1 MLYSFRLRKMSQST
15 VIPKIIKCRSDFG
28 LGDSLINMYFF
39 SKIAKYIESNNIII
53 YYYCKTQH
61 HSNLE
66 QFNSSANI
74 KLLPYS
80 KDGYHLYQGPYL
92 PSKKPVNIML
102 CDMFNDFLRHHSI
115 PIVID
120 KFEYDDA
127 DLLIKYVPSPISDI
141 DILFINSKPK
151 SSQFNHNK
159 HELNQFIRELSQ
171 KYRVA
176 VSEKLDDT
184 IISLET
190 NRVREIAALAKTV
203 KKVIAINTG
212 PSLGLYNPE
221 IIQNVEAIYILDTTE
236 DYNFTMEKFTKIR
249 NVNELRFLL
258 E

>member
-1 MLYSFRLRKMSQST
+1 MSAET
-15 VIPKIIKCRSDFG
+15 NTTIIKCKSNYG
-28 LGDSLINMYFF
+28 LGDSLIDMFLF
-39 SKIAKYIESNNIII
+39 SKIAKYIEANNIII
-53 YYYCKTQH
+53 YYQCKERY

-66 QFNSSANI
+66 QFNSSVNI

-80 KDGYHLYQGPYL
+80 NDGYNLWQGHYIHRAT
-92 PSKKPVNIML
+92 VNIML

-127 DLLIKYVPSPISDI
+127 DLLIKHVPSPISNI
-141 DILFINSKPK
+141 DILFINSTPT
-151 SSQFNHNK
+151 SCQFIHDK
-159 HELNQFIRELSQ
+159 HELNQFIRELSK

-184 IISLET
+184 IISLEKY
-190 NRVREIAALAKTV
+190 NVREIAALAKTV

-221 IIQNVEAIYILDTTE
+221 IIRNVEVIYILDTTNH
-236 DYNFTMEKFTKIR
+236 YNFAMEKFTKIR